1 MHAGCLIKYYTL
13 IYISA
18 GCLTQ
23 QKRSLNI
30 VKILTRAHF
39 LRHHVQLSKEEL
51 SIMFYG
57 STYKQLTGRF
67 LSQRGLF
74 QQLAGLFWGILP
86 IIIEALVVFS
96 PLLQSKIKIRF
107 FKFLLHFCG
116 VNSRFGFPKYCSTFV
131 ALFWERNS
139 IVLSLKVHRHENK
152 SCSACLKDHF

>member
-1 MHAGCLIKYYTL
+1 
-13 IYISA
+13 
-18 GCLTQ
+18 
-23 QKRSLNI
+23 
-30 VKILTRAHF
+30 
-39 LRHHVQLSKEEL
+39 
-51 SIMFYG
+51 MFYG

-96 PLLQSKIKIRF
+96 PLLQSKIKIRVFKFFSTFVEQIHDSVFQSFVPLLWSKFKIRF
-107 FKFLLHFCG
+107 FKVLLHFCG
-116 VNSRFGFPKYCSTFV
+116 VNSRFGFPKFCSTFV

-152 SCSACLKDHF
+152 SCLAFYGTDGTHYYIFITYK

>member
-1 MHAGCLIKYYTL
+1 
-13 IYISA
+13 
-18 GCLTQ
+18 
-23 QKRSLNI
+23 
-30 VKILTRAHF
+30 
-39 LRHHVQLSKEEL
+39 
-51 SIMFYG
+51 MFYG

-139 IVLSLKVHRHENK
+139 VVLSLKVHRHENK
-152 SCSACLKDHF
+152 SCSAFYGTNGTRYYIFICSKKSPSISSNILARRTIHGYT